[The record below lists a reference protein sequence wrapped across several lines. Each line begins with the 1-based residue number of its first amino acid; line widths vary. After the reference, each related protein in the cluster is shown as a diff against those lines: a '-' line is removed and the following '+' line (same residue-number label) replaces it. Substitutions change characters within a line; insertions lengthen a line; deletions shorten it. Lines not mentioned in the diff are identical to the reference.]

1 MRMDDDIP
9 SIIITEEYRE
19 EEYKRSEYHTSNPKS
34 KIISLGDY
42 HYIHFEYPE
51 KITDIVGDIIEIV

>member
-34 KIISLGDY
+34 
-42 HYIHFEYPE
+42 
-51 KITDIVGDIIEIV
+51 